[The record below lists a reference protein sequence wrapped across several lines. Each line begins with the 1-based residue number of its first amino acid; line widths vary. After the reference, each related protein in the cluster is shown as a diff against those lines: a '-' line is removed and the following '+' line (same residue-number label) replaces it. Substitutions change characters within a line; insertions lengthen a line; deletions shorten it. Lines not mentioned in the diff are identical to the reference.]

1 MSISIDTNGRVVT
14 GRTNVVIPPENAGVG
29 DLVYKKTSV
38 LTDKA
43 ANNDYSNFKVV
54 GRSTADADTIT
65 VNGTGYTLYAG
76 IYSFVSGMAMIIAPA
91 ELAGAKWSTLASS
104 SLGPT
109 HTKNPLMRNKVS
121 HYYSQMNTARN
132 ASYISGG
139 TSAATTLASA
149 YQSTSLTAATFVANA
164 TDEIKQRY
172 GTWTEYI
179 RQTLRVQGVPG
190 TPFGM
195 TATGVKVH
203 EFGRYMGQ
211 LAHAAVETAGSDVY
225 PAFTECYTYREGGGV
240 WWLPSM
246 FELGELMID
255 DHLNL
260 LNANNNTGWSDISN
274 ASNCWSC
281 VRSSTTHAW
290 SYYNSGMSYRSA
302 FSYSFAVRPVSLL
315 RLKP

>member
-14 GRTNVVIPPENAGVG
+14 GRTNVIIPPENAGVG

-43 ANNDYSNFKVV
+43 ANNDYTNFKVV
-54 GRSTADADTIT
+54 GRGTADADTIT

-149 YQSTSLTAATFVANA
+149 YQSTSLTAATFVSGA

-172 GTWTEYI
+172 GTWWEYI

-195 TATGVKVH
+195 TASGIKVH

-211 LAHAAVETAGSDVY
+211 LAAAAVDEAQSDIY
-225 PAFTECYTYREGGGV
+225 PAFTECYNYREGGGV

-260 LNANNNTGWSDISN
+260 VNANNNTGWSDVS
-274 ASNCWSC
+274 AATSRWSC
-281 VRSSTTHAW
+281 VRYSTTYAWLYYSYGLSDHA
-290 SYYNSGMSYRSA
+290 G
-302 FSYSFAVRPVSLL
+302 FSSSWAVRPVSLL